1 MRLLKPTISI
11 LAIYSTVSTAL
22 GAVDLNVSLSS
33 GVQSLQG
40 TPIYDPLHQYILYGL
55 GLVALL
61 GVAALIKCGGANFF
75 GHVIG
80 SPQTSAAGWKGAL
93 SVIIFLVFFVTMIGW
108 YEWAM

>member
-1 MRLLKPTISI
+1 MKLFKPMIVI

-40 TPIYDPLHQYILYGL
+40 TPIYDPLHQYLLYGL

-93 SVIIFLVFFVTMIGW
+93 SVIIFLVFFGLWSKI
-108 YEWAM
+108 